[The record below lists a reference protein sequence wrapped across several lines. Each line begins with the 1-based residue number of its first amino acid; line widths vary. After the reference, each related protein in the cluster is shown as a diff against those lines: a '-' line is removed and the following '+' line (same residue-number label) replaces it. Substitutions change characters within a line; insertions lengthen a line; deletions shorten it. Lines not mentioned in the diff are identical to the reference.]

1 MNILLIGGTGVISTA
16 VSNYCANLGY
26 NVFIINRGK
35 TKKNIGKNI
44 NIIRADIRKESID
57 QIKTKIN
64 FVKFDVVVDFLTLNV
79 EQLKK
84 TLSFLDCKQYIFISS
99 ATIYTENIL
108 GHRYREYDDKN
119 NLDWDY
125 CKNKIECEQYLMSK
139 ENKLL
144 YTIVRPYVTYDSYR
158 IPNQMLLKNYYSII
172 DRIIKGLPIVIFGN
186 DIKCTVTSSE
196 DFAVGLVGLFNNKK
210 AFYKDFHITSDV
222 YTTWDSIINLL
233 ARKLNKTANI
243 VNIPVEFVESI
254 DPNHTAIDVNQI
266 VLDKSRNMIFDN
278 KKIKEAVPEYNSY
291 SKIEDNIDN
300 IVNLYKDNENKNID
314 FLWNGCLDRL
324 IYNYSGEKIKINEYK
339 INNRKNYI
347 KYMIGRSFMLY
358 NFYRTSRAFLK
369 FLYNKYKRIRGIQ

>member
-1 MNILLIGGTGVISTA
+1 M
-16 VSNYCANLGY
+16 
-26 NVFIINRGK
+26 
-35 TKKNIGKNI
+35 
-44 NIIRADIRKESID
+44 
-57 QIKTKIN
+57 
-64 FVKFDVVVDFLTLNV
+64 
-79 EQLKK
+79 
-84 TLSFLDCKQYIFISS
+84 
-99 ATIYTENIL
+99 
-108 GHRYREYDDKN
+108 
-119 NLDWDY
+119 
-125 CKNKIECEQYLMSK
+125 
-139 ENKLL
+139 
-144 YTIVRPYVTYDSYR
+144 
-158 IPNQMLLKNYYSII
+158 
-172 DRIIKGLPIVIFGN
+172 
-186 DIKCTVTSSE
+186 
-196 DFAVGLVGLFNNKK
+196 
-210 AFYKDFHITSDV
+210 
-222 YTTWDSIINLL
+222 DSIINLL